1 MIANGIGTE
10 LAFDANALAALKR
23 QAKADPR
30 AGLRQ
35 ASQQFEALFMQMMLK
50 AMRDAVPR
58 SGLLADDSGRMY
70 ESMLDQQLAQ
80 VLASRS
86 GTGLATA
93 IERQLGAQLAAG
105 EAAPVAKDPAS
116 PGTTAPA
123 AGATRSEAIP
133 AAAPVQ
139 PAGASPQA
147 GASQATGA
155 SPQAREFVDR
165 LWPHAEQ
172 ASRATGIPAR
182 FLIAQAALETGWGR
196 SEIRLP
202 EGRNS
207 HNLFN
212 IKAGRNWPG
221 PTVDAMTT
229 EFSGGAAPPKSPPE
243 GAGSAFKSSAR
254 SESGW
259 SSPWDFWG
267 SPGTRARKCRSA
279 AKPIAPDR
287 TRSKPVRKASKT
299 APPWPANTNFPGL
312 SDAAAWDRSGRRRTS
327 RSGASSR
334 SSA

>member
-229 EFSGGAAPPKSPPE
+229 EFSGGAAHRQVELFRAYGSYGEAFADYARLIRSRYATALGASEPAAFAGALQAGGYASDPAYAAKLTRIIE
-243 GAGSAFKSSAR
+243 GA
-254 SESGW
+254 
-259 SSPWDFWG
+259 
-267 SPGTRARKCRSA
+267 TLRASLA
-279 AKPIAPDR
+279 
-287 TRSKPVRKASKT
+287 
-299 APPWPANTNFPGL
+299 G
-312 SDAAAWDRSGRRRTS
+312 
-327 RSGASSR
+327 
-334 SSA
+334 